1 MKKTRLLEIIR
12 EEIDG
17 AINEIPF
24 IGPKSQYDFAYDEKT
39 GKIEK
44 GILGNAIK
52 NAIDII
58 KGMGVESTPEIAKII
73 VGKKARTSSNYPPEL
88 ISALVAVDDAVLKQR
103 DTFDVPKILQIV
115 SKMANEP
122 NSEIPDMSKYVSGEK
137 TFADKLQF
145 PQTSKAVARYGSI
158 EEMAFSLVKGE
169 KPSEKLEPRYKKE
182 KFKKVVDT
190 ILSKV
195 DDKKTMAD
203 IARELGVIQQKIRP
217 VVSALLDVGI
227 LQKGE
232 AESKANPKTDK
243 PKKEKSTGSGK
254 RGRPAGAAK
263 TATRTKDDD
272 GFDKVDYSGD
282 ETSKE
287 VESTPDDKKEKFNL
301 GLKFIK
307 KYKDDKLK
315 IDAYMK
321 KAKGE
326 YKLSKSMLD
335 DLTRAAGRN
344 VE

>member
-12 EEIDG
+12 EEISG
-17 AINEIPF
+17 A
-24 IGPKSQYDFAYDEKT
+24 
-39 GKIEK
+39 
-44 GILGNAIK
+44 L
-52 NAIDII
+52 
-58 KGMGVESTPEIAKII
+58 
-73 VGKKARTSSNYPPEL
+73 
-88 ISALVAVDDAVLKQR
+88 
-103 DTFDVPKILQIV
+103 
-115 SKMANEP
+115 
-122 NSEIPDMSKYVSGEK
+122 SEIPDVHKDSDLLKE
-137 TFADKLQF
+137 
-145 PQTSKAVARYGSI
+145 I
-158 EEMAFSLVKGE
+158 EQLSEMASMKQLKDQLEKQNMSSELKAIEAAEKATIELKDTHDISLQNLLSDVASGAE
-169 KPSEKLEPRYKKE
+169 EAGD
-182 KFKKVVDT
+182 KFND
-190 ILSKV
+190 
-195 DDKKTMAD
+195 D
-203 IARELGVIQQKIRP
+203 IATNTIEKNAANTVLGKEPGKR
-217 VVSALLDVGI
+217 GR
-227 LQKGE
+227 
-232 AESKANPKTDK
+232 KADPNK

-254 RGRPAGAAK
+254 KGRPAGAAK

-307 KYKDDKLK
+307 KFKDDKLK

>member
-12 EEIDG
+12 EEISG
-17 AINEIPF
+17 A
-24 IGPKSQYDFAYDEKT
+24 
-39 GKIEK
+39 
-44 GILGNAIK
+44 L
-52 NAIDII
+52 
-58 KGMGVESTPEIAKII
+58 
-73 VGKKARTSSNYPPEL
+73 
-88 ISALVAVDDAVLKQR
+88 
-103 DTFDVPKILQIV
+103 
-115 SKMANEP
+115 
-122 NSEIPDMSKYVSGEK
+122 SEIPDVHKDSDLLKE
-137 TFADKLQF
+137 
-145 PQTSKAVARYGSI
+145 I
-158 EEMAFSLVKGE
+158 EQLSEMA
-169 KPSEKLEPRYKKE
+169 
-182 KFKKVVDT
+182 
-190 ILSKV
+190 
-195 DDKKTMAD
+195 
-203 IARELGVIQQKIRP
+203 
-217 VVSALLDVGI
+217 
-227 LQKGE
+227 
-232 AESKANPKTDK
+232 NK

-254 RGRPAGAAK
+254 KGRPAGAAK

-307 KYKDDKLK
+307 KFKDDKLK